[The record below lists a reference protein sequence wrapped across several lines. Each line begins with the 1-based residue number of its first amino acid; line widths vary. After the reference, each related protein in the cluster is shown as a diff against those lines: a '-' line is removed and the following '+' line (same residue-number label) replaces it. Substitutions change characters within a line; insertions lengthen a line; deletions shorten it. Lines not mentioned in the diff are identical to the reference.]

1 MIRTK
6 LRKTVLGW
14 MCVATIGCSPL
25 APRPDLS
32 KFYLLAPIASATA
45 ATPTNG
51 NLVIGVGP
59 VDFPEYL
66 RRPDIVTRTSPTEI
80 DVSNNNLWG
89 EPLDKNFNRVLREN
103 LSILLN
109 TQSIKA
115 FPWPRDTN
123 VNYQVK
129 VNVQRFEKTS
139 AGQSEMI
146 VQWAIEDG
154 HSGKDLYASETR
166 ASTPFG
172 AGDPVGSSALSYNL
186 ATLSE
191 AIATEIESLSRRRG
205 S

>member
-1 MIRTK
+1 M
-6 LRKTVLGW
+6 LSW
-14 MCVATIGCSPL
+14 MCLATIGCSPL

-32 KFYLLAPIASATA
+32 KFYLLAPIASGTA
-45 ATPTNG
+45 ATPTTG
-51 NLVIGVGP
+51 NLAIGVGP

-80 DVSNNNLWG
+80 DVSNTNLWG

-103 LSILLN
+103 LATLLN
-109 TQSIKA
+109 TPNIKA

-139 AGQSEMI
+139 SGHSEMI

-154 HSGKDLYASETR
+154 RSGKDLYASETR

-172 AGDPVGSSALSYNL
+172 AGDPVGSSALSNNL